1 VSDQSSRC
9 EGKIIANF
17 EQLLDALI
25 GNEMTHGC
33 PVVCSNNNA
42 SFEGNT
48 DGAGPCLHDGLV
60 L

>member
-1 VSDQSSRC
+1 MPDQTSRG
-9 EGKIIANF
+9 ESEVIADF

-25 GNEMTHGC
+25 RNEMTHGC

-48 DGAGPCLHDGLV
+48 DGAGSCLQDGLV
-60 L
+60 F